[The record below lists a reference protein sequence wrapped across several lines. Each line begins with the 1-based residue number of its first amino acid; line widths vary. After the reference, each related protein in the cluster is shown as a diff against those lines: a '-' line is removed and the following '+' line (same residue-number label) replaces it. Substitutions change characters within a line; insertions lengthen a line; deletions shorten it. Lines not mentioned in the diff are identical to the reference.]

1 MNKRANRKAFF
12 ILLCIGVMYLSM
24 AFDVMEKFSMKRTF
38 NTYVTAKPAGFSGI
52 IPQQTPDRSQIQ
64 SEEGSVIEPGHFIA
78 IPIIMFAIKEGIIEK
93 EGLICIK
100 GRDNVRTDFKK
111 PLDILRDKDEDGLVS
126 VAEIIGKKQILQLLK
141 KEGIAIKQEIALGS
155 LILGKGYVVEK
166 KKLLML
172 FNAYVSEENNTLF
185 PFVHENMEIVK
196 GQKGFEMAGFKGRKR
211 TQVATTD
218 MEWTMPDLSNLP
230 MKAAVEKL
238 AEKTSRIKIH
248 GSGYVTDQ
256 NPKAFEKMRGEMPCV
271 LYGRSFK
278 Q

>member
-38 NTYVTAKPAGFSGI
+38 NTYVSAKPAGFSGVI
-52 IPQQTPDRSQIQ
+52 SKTPARSQIQ
-64 SEEGSVIEPGHFIA
+64 SEESPVIEPGYFIA

-100 GRDNVRTDFKK
+100 GRDNMRTDFKK

-141 KEGIAIKQEIALGS
+141 KEGIAINQDLALGS
-155 LILGKGYVVEK
+155 LMLGKGYVVEK

-172 FNAYVSEENNTLF
+172 FTDYVTDENNTLF

-196 GQKGFEMAGFKGRKR
+196 NQKGFGIAEHNGRKR

-218 MEWTMPDLSNLP
+218 MEWTMPDLTNLP
-230 MKAAVEKL
+230 MKTALEKL

-256 NPKAFEKMRGEMPCV
+256 NPKAFEKMRGETPCV
-271 LYGRSFK
+271 LYGRSYK